1 MINANSWPQQP
12 ANDLRIDTAWRE
24 NYSGATINR
33 KLSGVVPAG
42 IYSGF
47 HVTIDANNPLTV
59 LVGDVIEESIAVVE
73 TQGYSL
79 TARMPAGMQKALT
92 ITPGDTQH
100 IIIQVDYQHHQVS
113 TVELVVTTAI
123 TPHSVVL
130 ATLQVPSDV
139 ERLTTDM
146 LDVSRRIERIPVLTH
161 EQKSNP
167 HPQYQLAATMP
178 LIIDQLNSDQA
189 DASLSARQ
197 GKKLHELIKSLPP
210 TIDHLRSQSATDIL
224 SANQGRI
231 LKEMIDTI
239 NAFLSSDSSEIE
251 SLKNIVEYIKQ
262 NKENLQNLGIDNIA
276 GLRDALNTKLDK
288 ARFDQLAIP
297 DVAQL
302 PAVLASK
309 ANDESVYKKTGG
321 TLSGSVH
328 FDIVQGAWSHGINW
342 TGLTDI
348 FSIHVRETAG
358 GETCGLY
365 FQAQDNTNDLF
376 VFEHYNDTQ
385 PKQILVMDH
394 NAATMDVNFTCNGA
408 IYAKGDVTAFSDR
421 RLKQHINPISS
432 PLNKLHQLGGY
443 HYQRSDTGD
452 YQVGVIAQ
460 EVQQVLP
467 DAVRTTEDGYLS
479 VNSTG
484 VVALLV
490 EAVKVLSHK
499 VSVLEEQLH
508 GG

>member
-276 GLRDALNTKLDK
+276 GLRDALNTKL
-288 ARFDQLAIP
+288 
-297 DVAQL
+297 
-302 PAVLASK
+302 
-309 ANDESVYKKTGG
+309 
-321 TLSGSVH
+321 
-328 FDIVQGAWSHGINW
+328 
-342 TGLTDI
+342 
-348 FSIHVRETAG
+348 
-358 GETCGLY
+358 
-365 FQAQDNTNDLF
+365 
-376 VFEHYNDTQ
+376 
-385 PKQILVMDH
+385 
-394 NAATMDVNFTCNGA
+394 
-408 IYAKGDVTAFSDR
+408 
-421 RLKQHINPISS
+421 
-432 PLNKLHQLGGY
+432 
-443 HYQRSDTGD
+443 
-452 YQVGVIAQ
+452 
-460 EVQQVLP
+460 
-467 DAVRTTEDGYLS
+467 
-479 VNSTG
+479 
-484 VVALLV
+484 
-490 EAVKVLSHK
+490 
-499 VSVLEEQLH
+499 
-508 GG
+508 